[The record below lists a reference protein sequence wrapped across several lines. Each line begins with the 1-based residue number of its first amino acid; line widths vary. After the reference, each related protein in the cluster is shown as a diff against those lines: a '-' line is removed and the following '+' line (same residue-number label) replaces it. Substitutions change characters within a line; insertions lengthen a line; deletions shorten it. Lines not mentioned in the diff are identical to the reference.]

1 VRRSIATGAAL
12 RERRLRS
19 EQLASEPG
27 VRASTF
33 WVNEKTLAEVLATSP
48 DEFRRWKTF
57 AQAPRAVGDD

>member
-1 VRRSIATGAAL
+1 
-12 RERRLRS
+12 LRS

-33 WVNEKTLAEVLATSP
+33 WVNEKTLAEVLAMSP